1 MKKMISAACAAA
13 LALTAASSAV
23 SAESYDGKLAVLGDS
38 ITSGYGLDGYVS
50 GDNTSAADSF
60 SNKLAADFSEYVNLA
75 VDGRTSEELLEALDS
90 DENVSAAVENAEAV
104 VISIGGNDFLT
115 PMMTAAQT
123 AIMSDPDI
131 MQGIM
136 DGTVTVAEAME
147 SNMDMINES
156 VVSAAKQVDV
166 QLTVDNIGSIVDK
179 VTEISPDS
187 EIYLLTVYNPFEGVD
202 DMEKYSEAAESILP
216 VLNSGISDIAEQ
228 DNVHL
233 IDAYT
238 AFKGHALEYTNI
250 ASVDIHPNKAGHE
263 VIYDLICEALPEV
276 TAEEAP
282 EAPEAAEAAE
292 PETQEESAPTVS
304 ATPVPDTGNTD
315 TAVYAAAAV
324 LSMAAVISA
333 SKKRR

>member
-13 LALTAASSAV
+13 LALTAASSAA

-60 SNKLAADFSEYVNLA
+60 SNRLAADFSEYVNLA

-90 DENVSAAVENAEAV
+90 DENVSAAVENAAAV

-166 QLTVDNIGSIVDK
+166 QLTVNNIGSIVDK

-282 EAPEAAEAAE
+282 EAAE

>member
-13 LALTAASSAV
+13 LALTAASSAA

-90 DENVSAAVENAEAV
+90 DENVSAAVENAAAV

-282 EAPEAAEAAE
+282 ETAE
-292 PETQEESAPTVS
+292 PETQEESVPTVS

>member
-13 LALTAASSAV
+13 LALTAASSAA

-90 DENVSAAVENAEAV
+90 DENVSAAVENAAAV

-282 EAPEAAEAAE
+282 EAAE
-292 PETQEESAPTVS
+292 PETQEESVPTVS

>member
-1 MKKMISAACAAA
+1 MKKMISTACAAA
-13 LALTAASSAV
+13 LALTAASSAA

-90 DENVSAAVENAEAV
+90 DENVSAAVENAAAV

-166 QLTVDNIGSIVDK
+166 QLTVDNIDSIVDK

-282 EAPEAAEAAE
+282 EAAE

>member
-13 LALTAASSAV
+13 LALTAASYAV

-90 DENVSAAVENAEAV
+90 DENVSAAVENAAAV

-123 AIMSDPDI
+123 ALMSDPDI

-263 VIYDLICEALPEV
+263 IIYDLICEALPEV

-282 EAPEAAEAAE
+282 EAAE

>member
-13 LALTAASSAV
+13 LALTAASSAA

-90 DENVSAAVENAEAV
+90 DENVSAAVENAAAV

-166 QLTVDNIGSIVDK
+166 QLTVNNIGSIVDK

-276 TAEEAP
+276 TAEEAT
-282 EAPEAAEAAE
+282 EAAE

-304 ATPVPDTGNTD
+304 ATPVPDTGNAD

>member
-1 MKKMISAACAAA
+1 MISAACAAA

-75 VDGRTSEELLEALDS
+75 VDGRTSEELLEALNS

-282 EAPEAAEAAE
+282 EAAE

-304 ATPVPDTGNTD
+304 ATPVPDTGNTN

>member
-13 LALTAASSAV
+13 LALTAASSAA

-90 DENVSAAVENAEAV
+90 DENVSAAVENAAAV

-166 QLTVDNIGSIVDK
+166 QLTVNNIGSIVDK

-282 EAPEAAEAAE
+282 EAAE

>member
-90 DENVSAAVENAEAV
+90 DENVSAAVENAAAV

-282 EAPEAAEAAE
+282 EAAE

>member
-13 LALTAASSAV
+13 LALTAASSAA

-90 DENVSAAVENAEAV
+90 DENVSAAVENAAAV
-104 VISIGGNDFLT
+104 VISIGGNDFLN

-166 QLTVDNIGSIVDK
+166 QLTVNNIGSIVDK

-187 EIYLLTVYNPFEGVD
+187 EIYLLTVYNPFEGED

-282 EAPEAAEAAE
+282 EAAE

-304 ATPVPDTGNTD
+304 ATPVPDTGNAD

>member
-13 LALTAASSAV
+13 LALTAASSAA

-90 DENVSAAVENAEAV
+90 DENVSAAVENAAAM

-166 QLTVDNIGSIVDK
+166 QLTVNNIGSIVDK

-282 EAPEAAEAAE
+282 EAAE

>member
-90 DENVSAAVENAEAV
+90 DENVSAAVENAAAV

-202 DMEKYSEAAESILP
+202 DMEKYFEAAESILP

-238 AFKGHALEYTNI
+238 AFNGHALEYTNI

-282 EAPEAAEAAE
+282 EAAE

>member
-13 LALTAASSAV
+13 LALTAASSAA

-90 DENVSAAVENAEAV
+90 DENVSAAVENAAAV

-166 QLTVDNIGSIVDK
+166 QLTVNNIGSIVDK

-282 EAPEAAEAAE
+282 EASE